1 MSNKRGGLDTFLN
14 QLPSKGRFRFF
25 LLFVLLSFTFWTS
38 TKLSKSYQ
46 VAQSFPIL
54 WTEVPLGIILTD
66 TPQKITLSLT
76 ASGIEILF
84 YRMTNKTITISLK
97 QVDFSSNNAQVD
109 LSNQSFL
116 IEQQLFDDSVLNQIN
131 PSQLNL
137 DFSRLDQKL
146 LAVTPQTEIKLRA
159 GYLSDSPL
167 KTIPDSILVRG
178 PKALLDTIDGIKT
191 QFFQAIDVHESV
203 EMEVQLQST
212 PGLQFSVDKVRL
224 SQSVSRYSEKEFN
237 LMIEVINVPLGE
249 RVKLFPPNAKVRATL
264 PLTLLGTVKASDF
277 SLVVD
282 YEAIVSSKEKQLEL
296 KMVGQPPAVKKL
308 IWEPKYVNYLLRK

>member
-296 KMVGQPPAVKKL
+296 NMVGQPPAVKKL

>member
-46 VAQSFPIL
+46 VEQSFPIR
-54 WTEVPLGIILTD
+54 WTDLPVGIILTD
-66 TPQKITLSLT
+66 TPQKINLSLS

-84 YRMTNKTITISLK
+84 YRMTNKKITASLK
-97 QVDFSSNNAQVD
+97 QIDFSSDNVLVNLNSQTF
-109 LSNQSFL
+109 Q
-116 IEQQLFDDSVLNQIN
+116 IEQQLFEDSVLNQIN
-131 PSQLNL
+131 PSQLYVN
-137 DFSRLDQKL
+137 FSRLDQKL
-146 LAVTPQTEIKLRA
+146 LAVAPQTEIELRA

-167 KTIPDSILVRG
+167 KTIPDSINVRG
-178 PKALLDTIDGIKT
+178 PKALLDSINSIET
-191 QFFQAIDVHESV
+191 QFFQAIDVNESV
-203 EMEVQLQST
+203 DAEVVLQST

-224 SQSVSRYSEKEFN
+224 SLPVSRYSEKEFN

-282 YEAIVSSKEKQLEL
+282 YQTIVSSKEKQLEL

-308 IWEPKYVNYLLRK
+308 VWEPKYVNYLLRK

>member
-54 WTEVPLGIILTD
+54 WTDVPLGIILTD